1 MRTHQLLL
9 SALDITEDGYIF
21 KGQFILSGGG
31 KTMHVDIEDLEK
43 QSFLTDL
50 KNYFGL
56 EEEASEI
63 RNILM
68 DMVVEKARIGSKIVE
83 GKNYEEVSEK

>member
-9 SALDITEDGYIF
+9 SALDITEDGYSF

-31 KTMHVDIEDLEK
+31 RSMHVDIEDLEN
-43 QSFLTDL
+43 QSFLTGL

-56 EEEASEI
+56 EDEPSDI

-68 DMVVEKARIGSKIVE
+68 DMVVEKAHISSKIVE
-83 GKNYEEVSEK
+83 GKNYEETCNN